1 MATAYKLTKQEI
13 QSEILKCGK
22 DPVYFLNTYAK
33 ISDTQKGPIPF
44 RTFEFQD
51 DVLKDMKDYRFNVV
65 LKARQLGLSTI
76 VAGYIA
82 WLMLFHRDK
91 NVLILATKLLSAS
104 NLVKKVKY
112 IIKSLPPWLMIADVA
127 IDNRNSFELTNGSQI
142 KASATSGDAGRSEA
156 LSLLVLDEA
165 AFIPEMA
172 ELWTGVYPT
181 LATGGRCIAISTP
194 NGVGNWFHQTFV
206 NAETGTNDFHPI
218 KLHWSV
224 HPNRDQSW
232 FEKETKNMSKREIAQ
247 EYECSFNASGE
258 TVIDP
263 EELEYL
269 EKNTSEPKH
278 RTYID
283 RNYWIWKEHKSE
295 HSYVIVAD
303 SARGDGKDNS
313 VFHVLN
319 LDTMEVVAEYQGKIT
334 LEDFSQLLIT
344 AGKEYGNCMVVVENN
359 NLGFSVLEKM
369 LDANYPNIYYSMKG
383 SAEYVDQTSAQGTTN
398 TVPGFT
404 TSHKTRPLII
414 AKLEEFI
421 RNKTIKLNSIRTL
434 HELNTFIWQAGRAQ
448 AMNGYND
455 DLVMSLAIACW
466 IKDTVF
472 QQNARELEY
481 KRAML
486 TGITKSN
493 TIIDTKIQG
502 MQGYN
507 RDLSISISEAKQQY
521 QEFMWVFKG

>member
-1 MATAYKLTKQEI
+1 MAVYRPTKQQI

-22 DPVYFLNTYAK
+22 DPIYFLNTYAK

-51 DVLKDMKDYRFNVV
+51 QVLKDMKDYRFNVV

-112 IIKSLPPWLMIADVA
+112 IIKSLPDWLMIADVS

-165 AFIPEMA
+165 AFIENMKD
-172 ELWTGVYPT
+172 LWTGVYPT
-181 LATGGRCIAISTP
+181 MATGGRCIAISTP
-194 NGVGNWFHQTFV
+194 NGVGNWFHQTYID
-206 NAETGTNDFHPI
+206 AESGINDFHPI
-218 KLHWSV
+218 KLHWSA
-224 HPNRDQSW
+224 HPHRDQSW
-232 FEKETKNMSKREIAQ
+232 FEKETRNMSKREIAQ

-258 TVIDP
+258 TVIEPDD
-263 EELEYL
+263 LERL
-269 EKNTSEPKH
+269 HSNFKEPKH
-278 RTYID
+278 RTSVD
-283 RNYWIWKEHKSE
+283 RNYWIWKQFNSE
-295 HSYVIVAD
+295 KSYVLVAD
-303 SARGDGKDNS
+303 VARGDGKDNS
-313 VFHVLN
+313 VFHII
-319 LDTMEVVAEYQGKIT
+319 DIDSFEQVAEYQGKLST
-334 LEDFSQLLIT
+334 EDFANLLVT
-344 AGKEYGNCMVVVENN
+344 AGKEYGNCMIVVENN
-359 NLGFSVLEKM
+359 NLGFSVVEKIIV
-369 LDANYPNIYYSMKG
+369 ANYPNVYYSTKG
-383 SAEYVDQTSAQGTTN
+383 SGDYVDQVSAEGALN

-404 TSHKTRPLII
+404 TSHKSRPLII

-421 RNKTIKLNSIRTL
+421 RNKSITINSLRTIN
-434 HELNTFIWQAGRAQ
+434 ELDTFIWSLGRPQ
-448 AMNGYND
+448 AMQGYND

-472 QQNARELEY
+472 QTNQRDLEY
-481 KRAML
+481 KKAML
-486 TGITKSN
+486 TSLVKTN
-493 TIIDTKIQG
+493 TMIDTKIPG

-507 RDLSISISEAKQQY
+507 KDLTIARNEARQQY
-521 QEFMWVFKG
+521 DQFFWVYKG

>member
-1 MATAYKLTKQEI
+1 MAVYRPTKQEI

-22 DPVYFLNTYAK
+22 DPVYFLNTYAR

-44 RTFEFQD
+44 RTYDFQD
-51 DVLKDMKDYRFNVV
+51 QVLKDMKDFRFNVV

-112 IIKSLPPWLMIADVA
+112 IIKSLPEWLMIADVK

-165 AFIPEMA
+165 AFIEKMND
-172 ELWTGVYPT
+172 LWTGVYPT

-194 NGVGNWFHQTFV
+194 NGVGNWFHQTYV
-206 NAETGTNDFHPI
+206 NSESGENEFHPI

-224 HPNRDQSW
+224 HPNRDQNW

-258 TVIDP
+258 TVIAAED
-263 EELEYL
+263 LEFL
-269 EKNTSEPKH
+269 RNNTKEPKH
-278 RTYID
+278 RTGID
-283 RNYWIWKEHKSE
+283 RNYWIWKEFNSD
-295 HSYVIVAD
+295 HSYVLVAD
-303 SARGDGKDNS
+303 VARGDGKDNS
-313 VFHVLN
+313 VFHMLN
-319 LDTMEVVAEYQGKIT
+319 LDTNEVVAEYQGKIT
-334 LEDFSQLLIT
+334 TEDFSNLIMS
-344 AGKEYGNCMVVVENN
+344 AGKEYGNCMVIIENN
-359 NLGFSVLEKM
+359 NLGFSVSEKII
-369 LDANYPNIYYSMKG
+369 AAGYPNIYFSTKG
-383 SAEYVDQTSAQGTTN
+383 SAEYVDQVSAEGTTN

-421 RNKTIKLNSIRTL
+421 RNKSIKINSLRTVN
-434 HELNTFIWQAGRAQ
+434 ELDTFIWSYGRGQ
-448 AMNGYND
+448 AMQGYND

-472 QQNARELEY
+472 QTNQRELEY
-481 KRAML
+481 RKAML
-486 TGITKSN
+486 TSLVKTN
-493 TIIDTKIQG
+493 TMIDTKIPG
-502 MQGYN
+502 MTGYN
-507 RDLSISISEAKQQY
+507 KDLSISRNEAKQQY
-521 QEFMWVFKG
+521 ENFFWVYKG

>member
-1 MATAYKLTKQEI
+1 MAVYRPTKQEI

-22 DPVYFLNTYAK
+22 DPVYFLNTYAR

-44 RTFEFQD
+44 RTYDFQD
-51 DVLKDMKDYRFNVV
+51 QVLKDMKDFRFNVV

-91 NVLILATKLLSAS
+91 NVLILATKLLSAA

-112 IIKSLPPWLMIADVA
+112 IIKSLPEWLMIADVS

-165 AFIPEMA
+165 AFIENMKD
-172 ELWTGVYPT
+172 LWTGVYPT
-181 LATGGRCIAISTP
+181 MATGGRCIAISTP
-194 NGVGNWFHQTFV
+194 NGVGNWFHQTYV
-206 NAETGTNDFHPI
+206 DAESAMNDFHPI

-224 HPNRDQSW
+224 HPHRDQAW
-232 FEKETKNMSKREIAQ
+232 FEKETRNMSKREIAQ

-258 TVIDP
+258 TVISAED
-263 EELEYL
+263 LESL
-269 EKNTSEPKH
+269 HNNIKEPKH
-278 RTYID
+278 RTGVD
-283 RNYWIWKEHKSE
+283 RNYWIWKEFKSE
-295 HSYVIVAD
+295 KSYVLVAD
-303 SARGDGKDNS
+303 VARGDGKDNS
-313 VFHVLN
+313 VFHIIDIDSV
-319 LDTMEVVAEYQGKIT
+319 EAVAEYQGKIST
-334 LEDFSQLLIT
+334 EDFANLIMSS
-344 AGKEYGNCMVVVENN
+344 GKEYGNCMVVIENN
-359 NLGFSVLEKM
+359 NLGFSVSEKII
-369 LDANYPNIYYSMKG
+369 AAGYPNIYYSTKG
-383 SAEYVDQTSAQGTTN
+383 SAEYIDQISADGATN

-421 RNKTIKLNSIRTL
+421 RNKTLKINSNRTVN
-434 HELNTFIWQAGRAQ
+434 ELDTFIWSYGRAQ
-448 AMNGYND
+448 AMQGYND

-466 IKDTVF
+466 VKDTVF
-472 QQNARELEY
+472 QTNQRELEY
-481 KRAML
+481 KKAIL
-486 TGITKSN
+486 TSFVKSN
-493 TIIDTKIQG
+493 TMMDTKIPG

-507 RDLSISISEAKQQY
+507 KDLTISRNEAKQQY
-521 QEFMWVFKG
+521 EQFFWVYKG

>member
-1 MATAYKLTKQEI
+1 MAVYRPTKQEI

-22 DPVYFLNTYAK
+22 DPVYFLNTYAR

-44 RTFEFQD
+44 RTYDFQNE
-51 DVLKDMKDYRFNVV
+51 VLKDMKDFRFNVV

-112 IIKSLPPWLMIADVA
+112 IIKSLPEWLMIADVK

-165 AFIPEMA
+165 AFIENMKD
-172 ELWTGVYPT
+172 LWTGVYPT

-194 NGVGNWFHQTFV
+194 NGVGNWFHQTYV
-206 NAETGTNDFHPI
+206 NAESGENEFHPI

-232 FEKETKNMSKREIAQ
+232 FEKETKNMSRREIAQ

-258 TVIDP
+258 TVIAAED
-263 EELEYL
+263 LEYL
-269 EKNTSEPKH
+269 HNNCKEPKH
-278 RTYID
+278 RTGVD
-283 RNYWIWKEHKSE
+283 RNYWIWKEFNSE
-295 HSYVIVAD
+295 HTYVLVAD
-303 SARGDGKDNS
+303 VARGDGKDNS
-313 VFHVLN
+313 VFHIVN
-319 LDTMEVVAEYQGKIT
+319 LDTNEVIAEYQGKIT
-334 LEDFSQLLIT
+334 TEDFANLIMT
-344 AGKEYGNCMVVVENN
+344 AGKEYGNCMVVIENN
-359 NLGFSVLEKM
+359 NIGFSVSEKII
-369 LDANYPNIYYSMKG
+369 AAGYPNIYYSTKG
-383 SAEYVDQTSAQGTTN
+383 SAEYIDQISAEGTTN

-421 RNKTIKLNSIRTL
+421 RNKTIKINSLRTVN
-434 HELNTFIWQAGRAQ
+434 ELDTFIWSYGRGQ
-448 AMNGYND
+448 AMQGYND

-472 QQNARELEY
+472 QTNQRELEY
-481 KRAML
+481 KKAML
-486 TGITKSN
+486 TSLVKSN
-493 TIIDTKIQG
+493 TMMDTKIPG
-502 MQGYN
+502 MLGYN
-507 RDLSISISEAKQQY
+507 KDLSVSLNEAKQQY
-521 QEFMWVFKG
+521 ENFFWVYKG

>member
-1 MATAYKLTKQEI
+1 MAVYRPTKQEI

-22 DPVYFLNTYAK
+22 DPVYFLNTYAR

-44 RTFEFQD
+44 RTYDFQD
-51 DVLKDMKDYRFNVV
+51 QVLKDMKDFRFNVV

-112 IIKSLPPWLMIADVA
+112 IIKSLPEWLMIADVK

-165 AFIPEMA
+165 AFIENMND
-172 ELWTGVYPT
+172 LWTGVYPT
-181 LATGGRCIAISTP
+181 LATGGRCISISTP
-194 NGVGNWFHQTFV
+194 NGVGNWFHQTYV
-206 NAETGTNDFHPI
+206 NAESGENEFHPI

-224 HPNRDQSW
+224 HPNRDQAW

-258 TVIDP
+258 TVIAAED
-263 EELEYL
+263 LEFL
-269 EKNTSEPKH
+269 RNNTKEPKH
-278 RTYID
+278 RTGID
-283 RNYWIWKEHKSE
+283 RNYWIWKEFNSDHT
-295 HSYVIVAD
+295 YVLVAD
-303 SARGDGKDNS
+303 VARGDGKDNS
-313 VFHVLN
+313 VFHMLN
-319 LDTMEVVAEYQGKIT
+319 LDTNEVVAEYQGKIT
-334 LEDFSQLLIT
+334 TEDFSNLIMS
-344 AGKEYGNCMVVVENN
+344 AGKEYGNCMVVIENN
-359 NLGFSVLEKM
+359 NLGFSVSEKII
-369 LDANYPNIYYSMKG
+369 AAGYPNIYFSTKG
-383 SAEYVDQTSAQGTTN
+383 SAEYVDQVSAEGTTN

-421 RNKTIKLNSIRTL
+421 RNKSIKINSLRTVN
-434 HELNTFIWQAGRAQ
+434 ELDTFIWSYGRGQ
-448 AMNGYND
+448 AMQGYND

-472 QQNARELEY
+472 QTNQRELEY
-481 KRAML
+481 KKAML
-486 TGITKSN
+486 TSLVKTN
-493 TIIDTKIQG
+493 TMIDTKIPG
-502 MQGYN
+502 MNGYN
-507 RDLSISISEAKQQY
+507 KDLSISRNEAKQQY
-521 QEFMWVFKG
+521 ENFFWVYKG

>member
-1 MATAYKLTKQEI
+1 MAVYRPTKQEI

-22 DPVYFLNTYAK
+22 DPVYFLNTYAR

-44 RTFEFQD
+44 RTYDFQD
-51 DVLKDMKDYRFNVV
+51 QVLKDMKDFRFNVV

-112 IIKSLPPWLMIADVA
+112 IIKSLPEWLMIADVK

-165 AFIPEMA
+165 AFIENMND
-172 ELWTGVYPT
+172 LWTGVYPT

-194 NGVGNWFHQTFV
+194 NGVGNWFHQTYV
-206 NAETGTNDFHPI
+206 NAESGDNEFHPI

-224 HPNRDQSW
+224 HPNRDQNW

-258 TVIDP
+258 TVIAAED
-263 EELEYL
+263 LEFL
-269 EKNTSEPKH
+269 RNNTKEPKH
-278 RTYID
+278 RTGID
-283 RNYWIWKEHKSE
+283 RNYWIWKEFNSD
-295 HSYVIVAD
+295 HSYVLVAD
-303 SARGDGKDNS
+303 VARGDGKDNS
-313 VFHVLN
+313 VFHMLN
-319 LDTMEVVAEYQGKIT
+319 LDTNEVVAEYQGKIT
-334 LEDFSQLLIT
+334 TEDFSNLIMS
-344 AGKEYGNCMVVVENN
+344 AGKEYGNCMVVIENN
-359 NLGFSVLEKM
+359 NLGFSVSEKII
-369 LDANYPNIYYSMKG
+369 AAGYPNIYFSTKG
-383 SAEYVDQTSAQGTTN
+383 SAEYVDQISAEGTTN

-421 RNKTIKLNSIRTL
+421 RNKSIKINSLRTVN
-434 HELNTFIWQAGRAQ
+434 ELDTFIWSYGRGQ
-448 AMNGYND
+448 AMQGYND

-472 QQNARELEY
+472 QTNQRELEY
-481 KRAML
+481 KKAML
-486 TGITKSN
+486 TSLVKTN
-493 TIIDTKIQG
+493 TMIDTKIPG
-502 MQGYN
+502 MNGYN
-507 RDLSISISEAKQQY
+507 KDLSISRNEAKQQY
-521 QEFMWVFKG
+521 ENFFWVYKG

>member
-1 MATAYKLTKQEI
+1 MAVYRPTKQEI

-22 DPVYFLNTYAK
+22 DPVYFLNTYAR

-44 RTFEFQD
+44 RTYDFQNE
-51 DVLKDMKDYRFNVV
+51 VLKDMKDFRFNVV

-112 IIKSLPPWLMIADVA
+112 IIKSLPEWLMIADVK

-165 AFIPEMA
+165 AFIENMKD
-172 ELWTGVYPT
+172 LWTGVYPT

-194 NGVGNWFHQTFV
+194 NGVGNWFHQTYV
-206 NAETGTNDFHPI
+206 NAESGENEFHPI

-224 HPNRDQSW
+224 HPNRDQAW
-232 FEKETKNMSKREIAQ
+232 FEKETKNMSRREIAQ

-258 TVIDP
+258 TVIAADD
-263 EELEYL
+263 LEYL
-269 EKNTSEPKH
+269 HNNCKEPKH
-278 RTYID
+278 RTGVD
-283 RNYWIWKEHKSE
+283 RNYWIWKEFNSE
-295 HSYVIVAD
+295 HTYVLVAD
-303 SARGDGKDNS
+303 VARGDGKDNS
-313 VFHVLN
+313 VFHIVN
-319 LDTMEVVAEYQGKIT
+319 LDTNEVVAEYQGKIT
-334 LEDFSQLLIT
+334 TEDFANLIMT
-344 AGKEYGNCMVVVENN
+344 AGKEYGNCMVVIENN
-359 NLGFSVLEKM
+359 NIGFSVSEKII
-369 LDANYPNIYYSMKG
+369 AAGYPNIYYSTKG
-383 SAEYVDQTSAQGTTN
+383 SAEYIDQISAEGTTN

-421 RNKTIKLNSIRTL
+421 RNKTIKINSLRTVN
-434 HELNTFIWQAGRAQ
+434 ELDTFIWSYGRGQ
-448 AMNGYND
+448 AMQGYND

-472 QQNARELEY
+472 QTNQRDLEY
-481 KRAML
+481 KKAML
-486 TGITKSN
+486 TSLVKTN
-493 TIIDTKIQG
+493 TMMDTKIPG
-502 MQGYN
+502 MNGYN
-507 RDLSISISEAKQQY
+507 KDLSISRNEAKQQY
-521 QEFMWVFKG
+521 ENFFWVYKG

>member
-1 MATAYKLTKQEI
+1 MAVYRPTKQEI

-22 DPVYFLNTYAK
+22 DPVYFLNTYAR

-44 RTFEFQD
+44 RTYDFQNE
-51 DVLKDMKDYRFNVV
+51 VLKDMKDFRFNVV

-112 IIKSLPPWLMIADVA
+112 IIKSLPEWLMIADVK

-165 AFIPEMA
+165 AFIENMKD
-172 ELWTGVYPT
+172 LWTGVYPT

-194 NGVGNWFHQTFV
+194 NGVGNWFHQTYV
-206 NAETGTNDFHPI
+206 NAESGENEFHPI

-224 HPNRDQSW
+224 HPNRDQAW
-232 FEKETKNMSKREIAQ
+232 FEKETKNMSRREIAQ

-258 TVIDP
+258 TVIAAED
-263 EELEYL
+263 LEYL
-269 EKNTSEPKH
+269 HNNCKEPKH
-278 RTYID
+278 RTGVD
-283 RNYWIWKEHKSE
+283 RNYWIWKEFNSE
-295 HSYVIVAD
+295 HTYVLVAD
-303 SARGDGKDNS
+303 VARGDGKDNS
-313 VFHVLN
+313 VFHIVN
-319 LDTMEVVAEYQGKIT
+319 LDTNEVIAEYQGKIT
-334 LEDFSQLLIT
+334 TEDFANLIMT
-344 AGKEYGNCMVVVENN
+344 AGKEYGNCMVVIENN
-359 NLGFSVLEKM
+359 NLGFSVSEKII
-369 LDANYPNIYYSMKG
+369 AAGYPNIYYSTKG
-383 SAEYVDQTSAQGTTN
+383 SAEYVDQVAAEGTTN

-421 RNKTIKLNSIRTL
+421 RNKSIKINSLRTVN
-434 HELNTFIWQAGRAQ
+434 ELDTFIWSYGRGQ
-448 AMNGYND
+448 AMQGYND

-472 QQNARELEY
+472 QTNQRELEY
-481 KRAML
+481 KKAML
-486 TGITKSN
+486 TSLVKTN
-493 TIIDTKIQG
+493 TMIDTKIPG
-502 MQGYN
+502 MNGYN
-507 RDLSISISEAKQQY
+507 KDLSISRNEAKQQY
-521 QEFMWVFKG
+521 ENFFWVYKG

>member
-1 MATAYKLTKQEI
+1 MAVYRPTKQEI

-22 DPVYFLNTYAK
+22 DPVYFLNTYAR

-44 RTFEFQD
+44 RTYDFQNE
-51 DVLKDMKDYRFNVV
+51 VLKDMKDFRFNVV

-112 IIKSLPPWLMIADVA
+112 IIKSLPEWLMIADVK

-165 AFIPEMA
+165 AFIENMKD
-172 ELWTGVYPT
+172 LWTGVYPT

-194 NGVGNWFHQTFV
+194 NGVGNWFHQTYV
-206 NAETGTNDFHPI
+206 NAESGENEFHPI

-224 HPNRDQSW
+224 HPNRDQAW
-232 FEKETKNMSKREIAQ
+232 FEKETKNMSRREIAQ

-258 TVIDP
+258 TVIAAED
-263 EELEYL
+263 LEYL
-269 EKNTSEPKH
+269 HNNCKEPKH
-278 RTYID
+278 RTGVD
-283 RNYWIWKEHKSE
+283 RNYWIWKEFNSE
-295 HSYVIVAD
+295 HTYVLVAD
-303 SARGDGKDNS
+303 VARGDGKDNS
-313 VFHVLN
+313 VFHIVN
-319 LDTMEVVAEYQGKIT
+319 LDTNEVVAEYQGKIT
-334 LEDFSQLLIT
+334 TEDFANLIMT
-344 AGKEYGNCMVVVENN
+344 AGKEYGNCMAVIENN
-359 NLGFSVLEKM
+359 NLGFSVSEKII
-369 LDANYPNIYYSMKG
+369 AVGYPNIYYSTKG
-383 SAEYVDQTSAQGTTN
+383 SAEYVDQIAAEGTIN

-421 RNKTIKLNSIRTL
+421 RNKTIKINSLRTVN
-434 HELNTFIWQAGRAQ
+434 ELDTFIWSYGRGQ
-448 AMNGYND
+448 AMQGYND

-472 QQNARELEY
+472 QTNQRELEY
-481 KRAML
+481 KKAML
-486 TGITKSN
+486 TSLVKTN
-493 TIIDTKIQG
+493 TMIDTKIPG
-502 MQGYN
+502 MNGYN
-507 RDLSISISEAKQQY
+507 KDLSISRNEAKQQY
-521 QEFMWVFKG
+521 ENFFWVYKG